1 MDPQLRSDRQVPQ
14 SAEQKVFHMT
24 ASKYV
29 IVGAGLAGAATAWQL
44 ASQGHEVTILERST
58 PANHAGSSHGSA
70 RIFRYAYPDD
80 FYTRLVVES
89 KAGWD
94 ELARLSGKQLISPT
108 GAVDYGSTRQPER
121 LASVLAADN
130 VEHELLSPE
139 EARSR
144 WPQIAF
150 DTDVLW
156 HPGAGVIDAE
166 TTVTAMLDLAV
177 AQGAQLRT
185 GWEVSSVGSSGK
197 GYTVHSADGRIMEA
211 ENIIVSAGGW
221 LPDLLGNLS
230 LPEAFLAQVPRI
242 EVRQEQAYHFPY
254 MDQAPE
260 DQAPASAQ
268 AWPTFIHKRE
278 GIQTYGLPGGRDA
291 EWRGQKVA
299 EYNGGKIM
307 PSASAQDGLIDPAN
321 RRRVI
326 DYVQRYLPGLVPE
339 PYAETTCLFTNT
351 PTEDFII
358 DKAENITVVSPCSGH
373 GAKFAPLIGQ
383 FAADLATGAG
393 KVPDEFRLGSR
404 TQSAAR

>member
-1 MDPQLRSDRQVPQ
+1 MSRNTGRISGIRK
-14 SAEQKVFHMT
+14 QKVFPMT
-24 ASKYV
+24 ASQYV
-29 IVGAGLAGAATAWQL
+29 VVGAGLAGAATAWQL
-44 ASQGHEVTILERST
+44 TSQGHEVTILERST
-58 PANHAGSSHGSA
+58 PANDAGSSHGSA
-70 RIFRYAYPDD
+70 RIIRYAYPED
-80 FYTRLVVES
+80 FYTRLVLES

-94 ELARLSGKQLISPT
+94 ELARLSGKQLITPT

-121 LASVLAADN
+121 LASVLAAN
-130 VEHELLSPE
+130 GVEHELLSPE

-150 DTDVLW
+150 DTNVLW

-166 TTVTAMLDLAV
+166 TTVTAMVDLAV
-177 AQGAQLRT
+177 AQGAQLT
-185 GWEVSSVGSSGK
+185 TDWEVTALRPTDK
-197 GYTVHSADGRIMEA
+197 GYTVHSADGRQMEA

-230 LPEAFLAQVPRI
+230 LPEAFLARI
-242 EVRQEQAYHFPY
+242 PHLEVRQEQAYHFPY
-254 MDQAPE
+254 KDQSPE
-260 DQAPASAQ
+260 SAQ
-268 AWPTFIHKRE
+268 PWPTFIHKRE

-307 PSASAQDGLIDPAN
+307 PSASSQDGLIDPAN
-321 RRRVI
+321 RQRVI
-326 DYVQRYLPGLVPE
+326 DYVQSYLPGLVPE

-393 KVPDEFRLGSR
+393 TVPAEFRLGTR
-404 TQSAAR
+404 TQSPAH

>member
-1 MDPQLRSDRQVPQ
+1 
-14 SAEQKVFHMT
+14 MT
-24 ASKYV
+24 ASQYV
-29 IVGAGLAGAATAWQL
+29 VVGAGLAGAATAWQL
-44 ASQGHEVTILERST
+44 TSQGHEVTILERST
-58 PANHAGSSHGSA
+58 PANDAGSSHGSA
-70 RIFRYAYPDD
+70 RIFRYAYPED
-80 FYTRLVVES
+80 FYTRLVLES

-94 ELARLSGKQLISPT
+94 ELARLSGKQLITPT

-121 LASVLAADN
+121 LASVLAAN
-130 VEHELLSPE
+130 GVEHELLSPE

-150 DTDVLW
+150 DTNVLW

-166 TTVTAMLDLAV
+166 TAVTAMVDLAV
-177 AQGAQLRT
+177 AQGAQLTRD
-185 GWEVSSVGSSGK
+185 WEVTALRPTDK
-197 GYTVHSADGRIMEA
+197 GYTVHSADGRQMEA

-230 LPEAFLAQVPRI
+230 LPEAFLARI
-242 EVRQEQAYHFPY
+242 PHLEVRQEQAYHFPY
-254 MDQAPE
+254 KDQSPE
-260 DQAPASAQ
+260 STQP
-268 AWPTFIHKRE
+268 WPTFIHKRE

-307 PSASAQDGLIDPAN
+307 PSASSQDGLIDPAN
-321 RRRVI
+321 RQRVI
-326 DYVQRYLPGLVPE
+326 DYVQTYLPGLVPE

-373 GAKFAPLIGQ
+373 GAKFAPVIGQ

-393 KVPDEFRLGSR
+393 AVPAEFRLGTR
-404 TQSAAR
+404 TQSPAN